1 MKAKIGDKE
10 HLIEQK
16 SDGLKVNGQA
26 VPLEL
31 LSKEGDNYYYNS
43 RGRNYKVEI
52 VECDADTKEIVV
64 KVNGKK
70 TTVKLRDRYDELL
83 ASMGLDTKANKKQGQ
98 IKAPMPGMVLK
109 LLAQEGQQILKGDS
123 LLLLEAMK
131 MENIIKSPVDG
142 LIKKIYIAEKDKVEK
157 NQVMIEFG

>member
-1 MKAKIGDKE
+1 MKAKIGGKE
-10 HLIEQK
+10 IKIEQK
-16 SDGLKVNGQA
+16 AEGLWVDGQL

-31 LSKEGDNYYYNS
+31 LSKDGDNYYYNL

-52 VECDADTKEIVV
+52 VEHDADTKEIVV
-64 KVNGKK
+64 KVNGKR
-70 TTVKLRDRYDELL
+70 TTVKLQDRYDELL
-83 ASMGLDTKANKKQGQ
+83 ASMGMDTKAGKKQGQ

-109 LLAQEGQQILKGDS
+109 LLVQEGQQITKGDS

-142 LIKKIYIAEKDKVEK
+142 QIKKIYIAEKDKVEK

>member
-1 MKAKIGDKE
+1 MKAKIEGKE
-10 HLIEQK
+10 INIEQK
-16 SDGLKVNGQA
+16 AEGLRVNGQL

-31 LSKEGDNYYYNS
+31 LSKDGDNYLYNL

-52 VECDADTKEIVV
+52 VSTDEDSKEIVV

-70 TTVKLRDRYDELL
+70 TTVKLQDRYDELL
-83 ASMGLDTKANKKQGQ
+83 ASMGMDTKAGKKQGQ
-98 IKAPMPGMVLK
+98 VKAPMPGMVLK
-109 LLAQEGQQILKGDS
+109 LLAQEGQQIAKGDS